1 MSTSDLAVVVADAIR
16 LRAIRYASPFSC
28 RVLYFTDSNL
38 VSAFESIRAHE
49 PRVVALES
57 HFAHTAEGRV
67 FADRLQKLAMSGSEV
82 HLISFSHGEWST
94 RLPGAKPAM
103 RAAPGVGVNTRRV
116 PRFPVINQLAI
127 QANG

>member
-38 VSAFESIRAHE
+38 VSAFESIRTHE

-57 HFAHTAEGRV
+57 HFAHTAEGRAFV
-67 FADRLQKLAMSGSEV
+67 DRFQKLAISDSKV
-82 HLISFSHGEWST
+82 HLISFTNGEWST
-94 RLPGAKPAM
+94 SLPGAMLPM
-103 RAAPGVGVNTRRV
+103 VNAPGV
-116 PRFPVINQLAI
+116 
-127 QANG
+127 